1 MVGFHPSIT
10 STILTMWI
18 VIAVLLLLGFL
29 ATRAMKLVPGGL
41 QNLVEF
47 AYENLESFGTS
58 MGGAAAKPY
67 IPLFA
72 SFFLL
77 ILFCNWVGLIPPVGR
92 IDELRAPTSDVNIT
106 LGLALV
112 SFGYFEF
119 QGFRKNGV
127 RGYLGRFFPLYEF
140 RNGIGA
146 GIIALF
152 VGLIELMLEFVKP
165 VTLSMRLFGNIYGG
179 EVALA
184 VITALT
190 LFIAAGPDVQP
201 GSHAQF
207 HPGPDLQH
215 SQPAV
220 HRARGRKPRG
230 RGGRDRRTRRS
241 SPSKKASTAVS
252 SRRPDPAAI
261 ESIQETG
268 KWTGRPAGRRRNN
281 RMDHIGA
288 GLAALGVFGPGIG
301 IGILGGLASTAIGRN
316 PEAAGQIRGLAIILA
331 AFAEGLGV
339 LAIVVGILAIF
350 I

>member
-1 MVGFHPSIT
+1 VSSDQVTTPEAAPAGSNRTVRQLGLLVAAVIILDLLAVILLPPFPRGGSQGQSCSYPSCFITSTLEFPPPHVVFDLNPSNPLPTGSVVVGFHPSIT

-58 MGGAAAKPY
+58 MGGAPAKPY

-92 IDELRAPTSDVNIT
+92 IDQLRAPTSDVNIT

-112 SFGYFEF
+112 SFGYFEL

-127 RGYLGRFFPLYEF
+127 GGYLGRFFPVYEF

-146 GIIALF
+146 GIIAMF

-190 LFIAAGPDVQP
+190 LFIAPVLMFSLEVMLNFIQALIFSILSLLFIVLAVE
-201 GSHAQF
+201 SHEGEEGEMA
-207 HPGPDLQH
+207 HE
-215 SQPAV
+215 
-220 HRARGRKPRG
+220 
-230 RGGRDRRTRRS
+230 
-241 SPSKKASTAVS
+241 
-252 SRRPDPAAI
+252 AI
-261 ESIQETG
+261 ESLEEGVHSGQ
-268 KWTGRPAGRRRNN
+268 
-281 RMDHIGA
+281 
-288 GLAALGVFGPGIG
+288 LAA
-301 IGILGGLASTAIGRN
+301 A
-316 PEAAGQIRGLAIILA
+316 
-331 AFAEGLGV
+331 
-339 LAIVVGILAIF
+339 
-350 I
+350 

>member
-18 VIAVLLLLGFL
+18 VIAVLLVLGFL

-58 MGGAAAKPY
+58 MGGAPAKPY

-127 RGYLGRFFPLYEF
+127 GGYLGRFFPLYEF

-146 GIIALF
+146 GIIAMF

-190 LFIAAGPDVQP
+190 LFIAPVLMFSLEVMLNFIQALIFSILSLLFIVLAVE
-201 GSHAQF
+201 SHEGEEGEMG
-207 HPGPDLQH
+207 HE
-215 SQPAV
+215 
-220 HRARGRKPRG
+220 
-230 RGGRDRRTRRS
+230 
-241 SPSKKASTAVS
+241 
-252 SRRPDPAAI
+252 AI
-261 ESIQETG
+261 ESLEEGVHSGQ
-268 KWTGRPAGRRRNN
+268 
-281 RMDHIGA
+281 
-288 GLAALGVFGPGIG
+288 LAA
-301 IGILGGLASTAIGRN
+301 A
-316 PEAAGQIRGLAIILA
+316 
-331 AFAEGLGV
+331 
-339 LAIVVGILAIF
+339 
-350 I
+350 

>member
-1 MVGFHPSIT
+1 VSSDQATTPEAAPAGSNRTVRRLGLLVGAVIILDLLAVILLPPFPRGGSQGQSCSYPSCFITSTLEFPPPHVVFDLNPGNPLPSGSVVVGFHPSIT

-18 VIAVLLLLGFL
+18 VIAVLLVLGFL

-58 MGGAAAKPY
+58 MGGAPAKPY

-127 RGYLGRFFPLYEF
+127 GGYLGRFFPVYEF

-146 GIIALF
+146 GIIAMF

-190 LFIAAGPDVQP
+190 LFIAPVLMFSLEVMLNFIQALIFSILSLLFIVLAVE
-201 GSHAQF
+201 SHEGEEGEMG
-207 HPGPDLQH
+207 HE
-215 SQPAV
+215 
-220 HRARGRKPRG
+220 
-230 RGGRDRRTRRS
+230 
-241 SPSKKASTAVS
+241 
-252 SRRPDPAAI
+252 AI
-261 ESIQETG
+261 ESLEEGVHSGQ
-268 KWTGRPAGRRRNN
+268 
-281 RMDHIGA
+281 
-288 GLAALGVFGPGIG
+288 LAA
-301 IGILGGLASTAIGRN
+301 A
-316 PEAAGQIRGLAIILA
+316 
-331 AFAEGLGV
+331 
-339 LAIVVGILAIF
+339 
-350 I
+350 

>member
-1 MVGFHPSIT
+1 MSSDQVTTPEAAPTGSDRTVRRLGLLVAAVIILDLVAVILLPPFPRGGSQGQSCTYPTCFITSTLEFPPPHVVIDLNPSNPLPSGSVVVGFHLSIT
-10 STILTMWI
+10 NTIITMW
-18 VIAVLLLLGFL
+18 VVMVVLLLLGFL

-47 AYENLESFGTS
+47 AYESLESFGVS

-72 SFFLL
+72 AFFLL
-77 ILFCNWVGLIPPVGR
+77 ILFCNWSGLIPPVGR

-112 SFGYFEF
+112 SFAYFEL

-140 RNGIGA
+140 RNGVGA
-146 GIIALF
+146 GIIAMF

-190 LFIAAGPDVQP
+190 LFIAPVLLFSLEVMLNFIQALIFSILSLLFIV
-201 GSHAQF
+201 
-207 HPGPDLQH
+207 L
-215 SQPAV
+215 
-220 HRARGRKPRG
+220 
-230 RGGRDRRTRRS
+230 
-241 SPSKKASTAVS
+241 
-252 SRRPDPAAI
+252 AI
-261 ESIQETG
+261 ESHDGEEGELAHEAIETLDG
-268 KWTGRPAGRRRNN
+268 SAPGGQPA
-281 RMDHIGA
+281 
-288 GLAALGVFGPGIG
+288 LA
-301 IGILGGLASTAIGRN
+301 
-316 PEAAGQIRGLAIILA
+316 
-331 AFAEGLGV
+331 
-339 LAIVVGILAIF
+339 
-350 I
+350 